1 MQDTSIFITQKI
13 CSMKTWLLF
22 ISIGFSL
29 LVSSCSTTE
38 EIWISQDGSL
48 RREWKIDM
56 SAIMPF
62 MKMAEESQDSTD
74 MTLEEPA
81 GAVEEENEGDIDKMF
96 SGLMKRDNV
105 DTLIAFRPLL
115 MEAMQKEGLTEDQ
128 MWQALAESD
137 DDEISPEEKKSLQG
151 LVQTLLNSQLRLK
164 MSEAENIYFFSLIQ
178 EFEDA
183 DALNVGQDV
192 LSTLSSLGGRGAEG
206 DPTQDAMMKM
216 MAGQNPTY
224 SLKKKEFRI
233 TRPPADP
240 NLLSEEDQESMQMMQ
255 MFMGA
260 MEYEYV
266 IHFPKKVKK
275 VNLKEAEIIDGNTVR
290 IKVPMLN
297 MDEKSEAFELVVK
310 Y

>member
-1 MQDTSIFITQKI
+1 
-13 CSMKTWLLF
+13 MKTWLLF
-22 ISIGFSL
+22 FSIGFAL
-29 LVSSCSTTE
+29 FFSSCSTTE

-74 MTLEEPA
+74 ITLEEPA
-81 GAVEEENEGDIDKMF
+81 GADEGENTDDIDKMF

-115 MEAMQKEGLTEDQ
+115 MEAMKKEGLTEDQ

-192 LSTLSSLGGRGAEG
+192 LSTLSSLGGRGSEG

-224 SLKKKEFRI
+224 SLSKKEFRI

-275 VNLKEAEIIDGNTVR
+275 VNIKEAEIIDGNTVR
-290 IKVPMLN
+290 IKVPMMN
-297 MDEKSEAFELVVK
+297 MDEKSEAFELIVK